1 MTLYRFLIILLVHR
15 VAILQFCTGGVVVEI
30 VTNSKKMFHLNTRDV
45 FIATNLES

>member
-1 MTLYRFLIILLVHR
+1 MNILIILLVHR

-30 VTNSKKMFHLNTRDV
+30 VTNSKKMFHLNKTRVV